1 MSENATP
8 VHEEMFKTLL
18 RTPHRKVDEVLMQ
31 HQEQF
36 DRDPNFY
43 GKAAVY
49 AVLGGNCVVRDI
61 NEVFVTIL
69 LASSY
74 KEHQE
79 AGYVMFQS
87 LPPYQAARV
96 ARYFTGYDDVVK
108 IHSYESKPE
117 DGFGVTWERSCYS
130 KNHPDKTQRGK
141 IKPARTITLGKS
153 GKLRADLL
161 KKKKITAP
169 TKEIKVEEWV
179 AHHKCLN
186 KRNFK
191 GALRSAARSY
201 LRFRE
206 QNPRLMEGALIR
218 GHKYMK
224 QFYVRTHMIPMGS
237 EGSWINRFLWKGE
250 IPEGKDG
257 QRLAA
262 LKLLQQESDPTKQAE
277 IIVENKLPYTSVT
290 SVLSNITPS
299 VMVAIINSMSPQ
311 ELMQSL
317 GGLKRRGAFGN
328 PDIKK
333 LIDSKLQKAKKSGK
347 FRIDALKGAKAAKSV
362 EGLDAVTAKIVS
374 EVTDSQLKHHGTVSM
389 KTALLIDKSSSMSDA
404 IELGKQL
411 AASIAQA
418 CREDNPPIVYL
429 FDNMPTLVE
438 WKDSDGERTAKS
450 AWDKKLEMFKAI
462 GGTTPSTVV
471 RALASKGTDVEQIV
485 LVTDEGELQEG
496 AFAAQLKDYEAKVD
510 HPVNVVIV
518 RIGRNRG
525 NRMERSLKAKHVET
539 QVMLCDNIDSV
550 SIPNLINLLSQ
561 KSVFDLVLG
570 ILALELPSR
579 VEWDEKN
586 LKNKKVLVT

>member
-8 VHEEMFKTLL
+8 VHEEIFKTLL
-18 RTPHRKVDEVLMQ
+18 RTPHRKVDEVLAL
-31 HQEQF
+31 HQAQF
-36 DRDPNFY
+36 ECDPNFY

-49 AVLGGNCVVRDI
+49 AVIGGNCAVRDI
-61 NEVFVTIL
+61 NEVFITMM
-69 LASSY
+69 LASPY

-108 IHSYESKPE
+108 VHSYDDKPV
-117 DGFGVTWERSCYS
+117 DGFGVTWERARYS
-130 KNHPDKTQRGK
+130 KNHPNEALRGTV
-141 IKPARTITLGKS
+141 KPAQTVTVGKGSNLRT
-153 GKLRADLL
+153 DLL
-161 KKKKITAP
+161 KKKKITAT

-179 AHHKCLN
+179 AHHTCLN

-224 QFYVRTHMIPMGS
+224 QFYVRTHTIPMGDES
-237 EGSWINRFLWKGE
+237 HWINRFLWKGE
-250 IPEGKDG
+250 IPEGEDG

-277 IIVENKLPYTSVT
+277 IIVENRLPYTSVT

-299 VMVAIINSMSPQ
+299 VLVAIINSMSPQ
-311 ELMQSL
+311 ELMSSL
-317 GGLKRRGAFGN
+317 GGLKRRGAFSN
-328 PDIKK
+328 PDIKN
-333 LIDSKLQKAKKSGK
+333 LIDSKLQKAKKTDK
-347 FRIDALKGAKAAKSV
+347 VRIDALKGAKAAKSV
-362 EGLDAVTAKIVS
+362 EGLDAETAKIVS
-374 EVTDSQLKHHGTVSM
+374 EVTDSQLKHHGNVSL
-389 KTALLIDKSSSMSDA
+389 KTALLIDKSSSMADA

-418 CREDNPPIVYL
+418 CRAENPPIVYL
-429 FDNMPTLVE
+429 FDNIPTLVE
-438 WKDSDGERTAKS
+438 WREPDGDITAKS
-450 AWDKKLEMFKAI
+450 AWDKKLEMFRAI
-462 GGTTPSTVV
+462 GGTTPSTVI
-471 RALASKGTDVEQIV
+471 RALSSKGTDIEQIV
-485 LVTDEGELQEG
+485 LVTDEGELSEG
-496 AFAAQLKDYEAKVD
+496 AFAAQLKDYEAKIG

-518 RIGRNRG
+518 RIGRNRT

-539 QVMLCDNIDSV
+539 QVMSCDSIDSV

-561 KSVFDLVLG
+561 KSVFDLVLD
-570 ILALELPSR
+570 ILALDLPNR
-579 VEWDEKN
+579 AEWDEKN
-586 LKNKKVLVT
+586 LTNKKAVAA